1 MSPTDLPSSGAPKL
15 NRAANVVI
23 VNDQDE
29 GGRRSSRGDGT
40 GGRSGEVGSG
50 GSPEALPKSTS
61 PATGPS
67 GDCAKTVDSP
77 FMDLPPRK
85 RSRNTSYSGRFES
98 GR

>member
-15 NRAANVVI
+15 NRAANAVI
-23 VNDQDE
+23 VDDGDE
-29 GGRRSSRGDGT
+29 GGRRSSRRDGT
-40 GGRSGEVGSG
+40 GGRSGEAGSG
-50 GSPEALPKSTS
+50 GSSEALPKSTS
-61 PATGPS
+61 PLAGPS
-67 GDCAKTVDSP
+67 GDCTKPVDSP